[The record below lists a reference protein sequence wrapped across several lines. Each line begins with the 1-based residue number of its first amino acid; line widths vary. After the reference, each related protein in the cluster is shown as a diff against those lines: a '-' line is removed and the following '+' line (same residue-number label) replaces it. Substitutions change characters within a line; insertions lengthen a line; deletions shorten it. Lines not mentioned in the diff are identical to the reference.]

1 MASKVGQKGQIVIEK
16 EIRDRL
22 GVLPGWTA
30 LQLLVD
36 DHVEVYFVP
45 PEHSRSLAGI
55 LAPYV
60 KQSLSQEE
68 WHEAKEKAW
77 EEAVREKFG
86 TPVS

>member
-22 GVLPGWTA
+22 GILPGWTA
-30 LQLLVD
+30 FQLLID
-36 DHVEVYFVP
+36 DHVEVYFLP
-45 PEHSRSLAGI
+45 PEHNHSLAGI

-60 KQSLSQEE
+60 KESLPEE
-68 WHEAKEKAW
+68 DWPEIRDKAW

-86 TPVS
+86 EPGR